1 MNNTENSLLTKL
13 GTGIDPGTLNQVR
26 HILNSLS
33 PPDIAHQ
40 LETAPPRSRDVL
52 WQLVDSEIAGEV
64 LQELSDDIQQE
75 FLNQMDGA
83 EVASV
88 TEGLDVDDI
97 VDILQQLPDQVIP
110 EVLQAM
116 SAQDRQR
123 VESVLTYPE
132 DTAGGIM
139 DTEMITVRPDITI
152 DVVLRYLRR
161 FEELPDI
168 TDTLF
173 VVSRT
178 DTFLGNLSLSKML
191 TSSPSTTVREVMNTE
206 IEAIPVDLIDS
217 DVAQLFQR
225 QDLVSAPVVD
235 SQHRLVGRIT
245 IDDVVD
251 VIVEDA
257 DHSLLALAGLSD
269 TEDTFSSI
277 GRTAPRRALWL
288 GLNLL
293 SAILASTAISMFEA
307 TLDKVVALAILMPIV
322 ASMGGVAG
330 SQTLTVVVRGMA
342 LGQIERDNIKWLLS
356 KEFVVGALNGILWAL
371 VMGALVSLWFGDWTI
386 ALIIGLAMCINLMAA
401 AISGTLL
408 PVILRR
414 IKDRPGTGWY
424 GYPHNSNRY
433 CRFCFLSWT
442 GYGVLYLMTDNNEFE
457 DEELI
462 SKSQLKRE
470 SQALQDMGS
479 QLVEMPEGQLNKF
492 ELPEN
497 LKDAIYEARRLKNR
511 EGKRRQL
518 QYIGKLMRTADISF
532 IQENSGYD
540 GSSVTDL

>member
-116 SAQDRQR
+116 STQDRQR
-123 VESVLTYPE
+123 VESVLTYAE

-168 TDTLF
+168 TDNLF

-206 IEAIPVDLIDS
+206 GEAIHVNLTDS

-235 SQHRLVGRIT
+235 DQHRLVGRIT

-257 DHSLLALAGLSD
+257 DHSLLAMAGLSD

-293 SAILASTAISMFEA
+293 SAILASSAISLFEE
-307 TLDKVVALAILMPIV
+307 TLEKVVALAILMPIV

-330 SQTLTVVVRGMA
+330 SQTLTMVVRGMA

-356 KEFVVGALNGILWAL
+356 KEFIVGAVNGVLWAL
-371 VMGALVSLWFGDWTI
+371 VMGALVSLWFNDWTI

-401 AISGTLL
+401 AVTGTLL
-408 PVILRR
+408 PVLLRR
-414 IKDRPGTGWY
+414 INIDP
-424 GYPHNSNRY
+424 
-433 CRFCFLSWT
+433 
-442 GYGVLYLMTDNNEFE
+442 
-457 DEELI
+457 
-462 SKSQLKRE
+462 
-470 SQALQDMGS
+470 ALAGS
-479 QLVEMPEGQLNKF
+479 VIL
-492 ELPEN
+492 
-497 LKDAIYEARRLKNR
+497 
-511 EGKRRQL
+511 
-518 QYIGKLMRTADISF
+518 TT
-532 IQENSGYD
+532 
-540 GSSVTDL
+540 VTDIVGFVSFLGLATVFYS